1 MKIDL
6 SCPAE
11 VLSAALPEE
20 ERPFAVLTLFNLAD
34 RTVVSCEATL
44 RLTDQEGGE
53 LARTVHRARALTG
66 RTHTAFR
73 MSVPMEPKAGAV
85 HCEATL
91 DKVWF
96 DDNDVWRRTPGNET
110 EFVSNALPNSN
121 SLNALRFVAGENAV
135 GFPSQQVGL
144 WVCVCGRPNSNRLE
158 ICARCQRRK
167 DMIFSRY
174 NRETVEQAVSRRE
187 RQLDLQSR
195 SAREEDARLQR
206 LREAEYDLRQRRIAR
221 RKRAALAFTAALL
234 LTAAAVFAL
243 VPGFR
248 LWSASRA
255 MEDRRYEE
263 AEAVLSALGNFPGAQ
278 NLRKENALRTARRD
292 AVESVDPETLRGAAA
307 LLRGE
312 GEAIAPSDS
321 GFLVRE
327 EEDGAPEPA
336 ADSREE
342 DLRLACLADFR
353 RAEILLDAGET
364 DEAEKLLVSLPENQ
378 EGRAELLRT
387 ITWTR
392 AEAALEQRQYE
403 TARALYLSLGSY
415 GDAEEKAR
423 RCLYEPALTLM
434 ESGAYDQAMALLR
447 QIPDYEDS
455 GELIL
460 QCFYLKGFTL
470 ENAGDFA
477 AAREAYLAAG
487 DYEDAAEKAKAIR
500 LAEADGLYEIRD
512 YAAALAIYL
521 ELDGYEN
528 AREKGVACAIALA
541 ERSYK
546 DKEYLQA
553 VSVLD
558 GLPEGTETDEIT
570 RLRSR
575 ALYQAAKAAAKREDY
590 AGALELI
597 RRIPDWQDAASLAR
611 TWKYALAQELV
622 KAEQWE
628 EALPLLE
635 ELGSYRQSE
644 RMLRQVRKALEPP
657 EATAG
662 PEATVQPETPEE

>member
-11 VLSAALPEE
+11 ILSAALPEE
-20 ERPFAVLTLFNLAD
+20 AQPFAVLTLFNLAD
-34 RTVVSCEATL
+34 RTVVSCEATI
-44 RLTDQEGGE
+44 RLTDQEGRE
-53 LARTVHRARALTG
+53 LARTVHRARSLTG
-66 RTHTAFR
+66 RPHTAFR
-73 MSVPMEPKAGAV
+73 MSIPMEPKTGAV
-85 HCEATL
+85 HSEATL
-91 DKVWF
+91 DKIWF

-110 EFVSNALPNSN
+110 EDVSNALPNSN

-167 DMIFSRY
+167 DMIFARY

-187 RQLDLQSR
+187 RQLDLHSR

-206 LREAEYDLRQRRIAR
+206 LREAEYDLRQKRAAR
-221 RKRAALAFTAALL
+221 RKRAAAAFLAAAA
-234 LTAAAVFAL
+234 LTAAAVFGL
-243 VPGFR
+243 VPGLR

-263 AEAVLSALGNFPGAQ
+263 AEAVLSGLGSFPGAED
-278 NLRKENALRTARRD
+278 LRKENALRAARRD
-292 AVESVDPETLRGAAA
+292 AAESTDPEKLRGAAA

-312 GEAIAPSDS
+312 GAEKAPSDS

-327 EEDGAPEPA
+327 QEEAPMPS
-336 ADSREE
+336 ADPREE

-353 RAEILLDAGET
+353 RAEMLMAHGET
-364 DEAEKLLVSLPENQ
+364 DEAEKLLLSLPESQ
-378 EGRAELLRT
+378 EGRAELLQT

-392 AEAALEQRQYE
+392 AEAALEARQFE

-415 GDAEEKAR
+415 DGAEEKAK
-423 RCLYEPALTLM
+423 RCLYEPALGLM
-434 ESGAYDQAMALLR
+434 ESGDYDQAMALLR

-455 GELIL
+455 GTLIL
-460 QCFYLKGFTL
+460 QCFYLKGLTL

-487 DYEDAAEKAKAIR
+487 AYEDAAEKASAIR
-500 LAEADGLYEIRD
+500 LAEADGLYEIKD
-512 YAAALAIYL
+512 YAAALAIYM

-528 AREKGVACAIALA
+528 AREKGIACAVALA

-558 GLPEGTETDEIT
+558 GLPEGAETDEIT

-575 ALYQAAKAAAKREDY
+575 ALYQAAKAAAKRDDY
-590 AGALELI
+590 AGALALI
-597 RRIPDWQDAASLAR
+597 GRIPDWQDAASLSR

-622 KAEQWE
+622 EAERWE

-644 RMLRQVRKALEPP
+644 RLLRQVRKALEPP
-657 EATAG
+657 EETGA
-662 PEATVQPETPEE
+662 PEGTPAPETPEE